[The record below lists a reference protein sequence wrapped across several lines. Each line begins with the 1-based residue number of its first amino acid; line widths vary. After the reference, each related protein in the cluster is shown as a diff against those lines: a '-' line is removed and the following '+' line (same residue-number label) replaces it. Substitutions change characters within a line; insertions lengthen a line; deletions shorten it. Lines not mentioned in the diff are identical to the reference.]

1 MRMTHLRLSLLVLFC
16 SGLLGS
22 AHAQEGRLAAITGL
36 KSIKVAHRTDATPFS
51 FTTAF
56 NEPVGYSVDL
66 CKLVVEAMQRRL
78 KLDALKIEWVPVTTL
93 NRMEMVA
100 AGKADLECGASTM
113 TLSRMEQVDFSSTI
127 FVESTGL
134 LVKKDAGI
142 ASAKDLTG
150 KKIAVI
156 GGTTNETA
164 VRNAFAG
171 TQTTI
176 VAVGTRDEGVILLER
191 GGVDALAS
199 DKLLLVGAEFA
210 NPRALALLQDDLSIE
225 PYALIIPRGDF
236 SMRVAVNA
244 ALAEIFR
251 SGEVV
256 KIYDKWFGQKGLRRG
271 PLLNAVYLLGAIP
284 E

>member
-1 MRMTHLRLSLLVLFC
+1 MACLRLSLLILLC

-22 AHAQEGRLAAITGL
+22 AHAQEGRLAAIAGL

-66 CKLVVEAMQRRL
+66 CKLVVDAMQRRL
-78 KLDALKIEWVPVTTL
+78 KLDAMKIEWVPVTTAS
-93 NRMEMVA
+93 RMEAVA
-100 AGKADLECGASTM
+100 VGKADLECGASTM

-134 LVKKDAGI
+134 LVKRDAGI

-164 VRNAFAG
+164 VRNAFTNNAA
-171 TQTTI
+171 TI

-210 NPRALALLQDDLSIE
+210 NPGALMLLQDDLSIE

-271 PLLNAVYLLGAIP
+271 PMLNAVYLLGAIP

>member
-1 MRMTHLRLSLLVLFC
+1 MAYLRFSLLILFC

-22 AHAQEGRLAAITGL
+22 AQAQEGRLAAIAGL

-66 CKLVVEAMQRRL
+66 CKLVVDAMQRRL
-78 KLDALKIEWVPVTTL
+78 KLDAMKIEWVPVTTA
-93 NRMEMVA
+93 NRMETIA

-134 LVKKDAGI
+134 LVKRDAGI

-164 VRNAFAG
+164 VRNAFTNNAA
-171 TQTTI
+171 TI

-210 NPRALALLQDDLSIE
+210 NPGALMLLQDDLSIE

-271 PLLNAVYLLGAIP
+271 PMLNAVYLLGAIP

>member
-1 MRMTHLRLSLLVLFC
+1 MRMTHVRLSLLVLVC

-51 FTTAF
+51 FISAF
-56 NEPVGYSVDL
+56 NDPIGYSVDL
-66 CKLVVEAMQRRL
+66 CKLVVESMQRRL

-100 AGKADLECGASTM
+100 GGKADLECGASTM

-164 VRNAFAG
+164 VRKAFAG

-176 VAVGTRDEGVILLER
+176 VAVGTRDEGVTLLER

-210 NPRALALLQDDLSIE
+210 NPGALALLQDDLSIE

-244 ALAEIFR
+244 ALAEVFR

>member
-1 MRMTHLRLSLLVLFC
+1 MAYLRFSLLILFC

-22 AHAQEGRLAAITGL
+22 AQAQEGRLAAIAGL

-66 CKLVVEAMQRRL
+66 CKLVVDAMQRRL
-78 KLDALKIEWVPVTTL
+78 KLDAMKIEWVPVTTA
-93 NRMEMVA
+93 NRMETIA

-134 LVKKDAGI
+134 LVKRDAGI

-164 VRNAFAG
+164 VRNAFTNNAA
-171 TQTTI
+171 TI

-191 GGVDALAS
+191 GAVDALAS
-199 DKLLLVGAEFA
+199 DKMLLVGAEFA
-210 NPRALALLQDDLSIE
+210 NPRALMLLQDDLSIE

-271 PLLNAVYLLGAIP
+271 PMLNAVYLLGAIP

>member
-1 MRMTHLRLSLLVLFC
+1 MRMTHVRLSLLVLVC

-51 FTTAF
+51 FISAF
-56 NEPVGYSVDL
+56 NDPIGYSVDL
-66 CKLVVEAMQRRL
+66 CKLVVESMQRRL

-100 AGKADLECGASTM
+100 GGKADLECGASTM

-164 VRNAFAG
+164 VRKAFAG

-176 VAVGTRDEGVILLER
+176 VAVGTRDEGVTLLER

-210 NPRALALLQDDLSIE
+210 NPGALALLQDDLSIE

-244 ALAEIFR
+244 ALAEVFR
-251 SGEVV
+251 SGDVV

>member
-1 MRMTHLRLSLLVLFC
+1 MAYLRLSLLILFC
-16 SGLLGS
+16 CGLFGS
-22 AHAQEGRLAAITGL
+22 AHAQEGRLTAIASL

-66 CKLVVEAMQRRL
+66 CKLVVDAMQRRL
-78 KLDALKIEWVPVTTL
+78 KLDALKIEWVPVTTY
-93 NRMEMVA
+93 NRIEMVA
-100 AGKADLECGASTM
+100 TGQADLECGASTM

-134 LVKKDAGI
+134 LVKRDAGI
-142 ASAKDLTG
+142 ASARDLTG

-164 VRNAFAG
+164 VRKLFAG
-171 TQTTI
+171 TPTTI
-176 VAVGTRDEGVILLER
+176 VAVGSRDEGVIVLER

-199 DKLLLVGAEFA
+199 DKLLLAGAEFA

-236 SMRVAVNA
+236 PMRVAVNA

-251 SGEVV
+251 SGEVLR
-256 KIYDKWFGQKGLRRG
+256 IYDKWFGQRGLRRG

>member
-1 MRMTHLRLSLLVLFC
+1 MAHLRLSLLILFC
-16 SGLLGS
+16 SGVLSS
-22 AHAQEGRLAAITGL
+22 AHAQEGRLAAIAGL

-66 CKLVVEAMQRRL
+66 CKLVVDVMQRRL
-78 KLDALKIEWVPVTTL
+78 RLDALKIEWVPVTTRD
-93 NRMEMVA
+93 RMEMVA
-100 AGKADLECGASTM
+100 AGKADLECGASTV
-113 TLSRMEQVDFSSTI
+113 TLSRMEQVDFSSII

-142 ASAKDLTG
+142 ASPKDLTG

-171 TQTTI
+171 TQTAI

-210 NPRALALLQDDLSIE
+210 NPRALTLLQDDLSIE

-236 SMRVAVNA
+236 SLRVAVNA

>member
-1 MRMTHLRLSLLVLFC
+1 MAHLRLSLLILFC
-16 SGLLGS
+16 SGVLSS
-22 AHAQEGRLAAITGL
+22 AHAQEGRLAAIVGL

-66 CKLVVEAMQRRL
+66 CKLVVDVMQRRL
-78 KLDALKIEWVPVTTL
+78 RLDALKIEWVPVTTRD
-93 NRMEMVA
+93 RMEMVA
-100 AGKADLECGASTM
+100 AGRADLECGASTV
-113 TLSRMEQVDFSSTI
+113 TLSRMEQVDFSSII

-142 ASAKDLTG
+142 ASPKDLIG

-176 VAVGTRDEGVILLER
+176 VAVGTRDEGIILLER

-199 DKLLLVGAEFA
+199 DKLLLVAAEFA
-210 NPRALALLQDDLSIE
+210 NPRALTLLQDDLSIE

-236 SMRVAVNA
+236 SLRVAVNA

>member
-1 MRMTHLRLSLLVLFC
+1 MLS
-16 SGLLGS
+16 S
-22 AHAQEGRLAAITGL
+22 AHAQEGRLAAIVGL

-66 CKLVVEAMQRRL
+66 CKLVVEVMQRRL
-78 KLDALKIEWVPVTTL
+78 KLDALKIEWVPVTTRD
-93 NRMEMVA
+93 RMEMVA
-100 AGKADLECGASTM
+100 AGKADLECGASTV
-113 TLSRMEQVDFSSTI
+113 TLSRMEQVDFSSII

-142 ASAKDLTG
+142 ASPKDLTG

-176 VAVGTRDEGVILLER
+176 VAVGTRDEGIILLER

-251 SGEVV
+251 SGEIV

>member
-1 MRMTHLRLSLLVLFC
+1 MAHLRLSLLILFC
-16 SGLLGS
+16 SGVLSS
-22 AHAQEGRLAAITGL
+22 AHAQEGRLAAIVGL

-66 CKLVVEAMQRRL
+66 CKLVVEVMQRRL
-78 KLDALKIEWVPVTTL
+78 KLDALKIEWVPVTTRD
-93 NRMEMVA
+93 RMEMVA
-100 AGKADLECGASTM
+100 AGKADLECGASTV
-113 TLSRMEQVDFSSTI
+113 TLSRMEQVDFSSII

-142 ASAKDLTG
+142 ASPKDLTG

-176 VAVGTRDEGVILLER
+176 VAVGTRDEGIILLER

-251 SGEVV
+251 SGEIV

>member
-1 MRMTHLRLSLLVLFC
+1 MTHLRLSLLILFC
-16 SGLLGS
+16 SGVLSS
-22 AHAQEGRLAAITGL
+22 AHAQEGRLAAIVGL

-66 CKLVVEAMQRRL
+66 CKLVVEVMQRRL
-78 KLDALKIEWVPVTTL
+78 RLDALKIEWVPVTTRD
-93 NRMEMVA
+93 RMEMVA
-100 AGKADLECGASTM
+100 AGRADLECGASTV
-113 TLSRMEQVDFSSTI
+113 TLSRMEQVDFSSII

-142 ASAKDLTG
+142 ASPKDLIG

-176 VAVGTRDEGVILLER
+176 VAVGTRDEGIILLER

-199 DKLLLVGAEFA
+199 DKLLLVAAEFA
-210 NPRALALLQDDLSIE
+210 NPRALTLLQDDLSIE

-236 SMRVAVNA
+236 SLRVAVNA

>member
-1 MRMTHLRLSLLVLFC
+1 MTHLRLSFLILFC
-16 SGLLGS
+16 CSLLGS
-22 AHAQEGRLAAITGL
+22 AHAQEGRLAAIAGS

-56 NEPVGYSVDL
+56 NDPVGYSVDL

-78 KLDALKIEWVPVTTL
+78 KLDALRIEWVPVTTA
-93 NRMEMVA
+93 NRLEMVA
-100 AGKADLECGASTM
+100 AGRADLECGASTV

-134 LVKKDAGI
+134 LVKRDAGI

-164 VRNAFAG
+164 VRKAFAG
-171 TQTTI
+171 TPSTI

-210 NPRALALLQDDLSIE
+210 NPGALMLLQDDLSIE

-244 ALAEIFR
+244 ALAEVFR
-251 SGEVV
+251 SGEVL

-271 PLLNAVYLLGAIP
+271 PLLTAVYLLGAIP

>member
-1 MRMTHLRLSLLVLFC
+1 MAYLRLSLLILFC

-22 AHAQEGRLAAITGL
+22 AQAQEGRLAAIVGL

-66 CKLVVEAMQRRL
+66 CKLVVDAMQRRL
-78 KLDALKIEWVPVTTL
+78 KLDAMKIEWVPVTTAS
-93 NRMEMVA
+93 RMEAVA

-134 LVKKDAGI
+134 LVKRDAGI

-171 TQTTI
+171 TQTPI

-191 GGVDALAS
+191 GQVDALAS

-210 NPRALALLQDDLSIE
+210 NPRALMLLPDDLSIE

-251 SGEVV
+251 SGEIV

-271 PLLNAVYLLGAIP
+271 PMLNAVYLLGAIP

>member
-1 MRMTHLRLSLLVLFC
+1 MAHLRLSLLILFC
-16 SGLLGS
+16 SGVLSS
-22 AHAQEGRLAAITGL
+22 AHAQEGRLAAIVGL

-66 CKLVVEAMQRRL
+66 CKLVVEVMQRRL
-78 KLDALKIEWVPVTTL
+78 KLDALKIEWVPVTTRD
-93 NRMEMVA
+93 RMEMVA
-100 AGKADLECGASTM
+100 AGRADLECGASTV
-113 TLSRMEQVDFSSTI
+113 TLSRMEQVDFSSII

-142 ASAKDLTG
+142 ASPNDLIG

-176 VAVGTRDEGVILLER
+176 VAVGTRDEGIILLER

-199 DKLLLVGAEFA
+199 DKLLLVAAEFA
-210 NPRALALLQDDLSIE
+210 NPRALTLLQDDLSIE

-236 SMRVAVNA
+236 SLRVAVNA

>member
-1 MRMTHLRLSLLVLFC
+1 MAHLRLLLLILFC
-16 SGLLGS
+16 GGLLGS
-22 AHAQEGRLAAITGL
+22 AHAQEGRLAAIAGL

-56 NEPVGYSVDL
+56 SEPVGYSVDL

-78 KLDALKIEWVPVTTL
+78 KLDAMKIEWVPVTTA

-100 AGKADLECGASTM
+100 AGRADLECGASTI

-134 LVKKDAGI
+134 LVKRDAGI
-142 ASAKDLTG
+142 AAAKDLTG
-150 KKIAVI
+150 KKIAVV

-164 VRNAFAG
+164 VRNAFSG
-171 TQTTI
+171 TATTI

-199 DKLLLVGAEFA
+199 DKLLLAGAEFA
-210 NPRALALLQDDLSIE
+210 NPRALMMLQDDLSIE

-236 SMRVAVNA
+236 TMRVAVNA

-251 SGEVV
+251 SGEIV
-256 KIYDKWFGQKGLRRG
+256 KVYDKWFGQKGLRRG
-271 PLLNAVYLLGAIP
+271 PMLNAVYLLGAIP